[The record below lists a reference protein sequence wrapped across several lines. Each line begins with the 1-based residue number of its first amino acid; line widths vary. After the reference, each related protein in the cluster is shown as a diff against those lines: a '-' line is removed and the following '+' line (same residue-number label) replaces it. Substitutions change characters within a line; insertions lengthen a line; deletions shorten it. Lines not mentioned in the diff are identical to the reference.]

1 MNNFLVFP
9 ILVSAILCAYFL
21 WRGSSGSAK
30 QVIGFYF
37 LLFSVILTSL
47 KLLSSNQEIAFPE
60 TLVNIFSLLF
70 YVALIA
76 IPPTFLL
83 LVRRL
88 SRLKDDPLYYKKHY
102 FLPVL
107 LLICNT
113 ICFLFFQVQVDEQS
127 FSYEVM
133 STVMNYANYL
143 AILLIFPIML
153 IYYMITALG
162 IYRTHRAEMDDL
174 YSYKIGYNKAWVL
187 SHLIGFFA
195 FMSMV
200 YLLFAGDWV
209 NSNFYLLSQ
218 VLIIGYMLFVASSG
232 VRIKRLDFLLLKDKM
247 SQEPKED
254 LINSSNWN
262 KLKLDLI
269 RVMDQERPYLISD
282 LTIFDLSKSAGTNS
296 KYLSKVINQHIG
308 KNFSTFINDYR
319 LEEAKRL
326 LASSE
331 GNTFTIEA
339 IAQMSG
345 FKSKSV
351 FNAYFKKKY
360 QMTPSKY
367 RSEVR

>member
-1 MNNFLVFP
+1 MNDFLLLP
-9 ILVSAILCAYFL
+9 ILVATLLSAYFL
-21 WRGSSGSAK
+21 WRGNYGSAK

-47 KLLSSNQEIAFPE
+47 NLLSSNQKTIFPE
-60 TLVNIFSLLF
+60 AVINIFSLLF

-88 SRLKDDPLYYKKHY
+88 SKLKDDPLYVKTHY
-102 FLPVL
+102 FLPL
-107 LLICNT
+107 LLLLCNT
-113 ICFLFFQVQVDEQS
+113 ICFLFFQIQTDEQS
-127 FSYEVM
+127 YSYEVM

-153 IYYMITALG
+153 IYYMFTALR

-209 NSNFYLLSQ
+209 SSNFYLLSQ
-218 VLIIGYMLFVASSG
+218 GLILCYILFVASSG
-232 VRIKRLDFLLLKDKM
+232 IRIKRLDFLLLKDKI
-247 SQEPKED
+247 SQEPQEEV
-254 LINSSNWN
+254 INSSNWN
-262 KLKLDLI
+262 KLESDLI
-269 RVMDQERPYLISD
+269 RVMDQERPYLASD
-282 LTIFDLSKSAGTNS
+282 LTIFDLSKSVGTNS

-326 LASSE
+326 LASKE